1 MRALVVTRGAEPAAA
16 LVEVPDPVVETGQ
29 VLVAVHYS
37 SLNFK
42 DALALGGRPGVVRAE
57 RLIAGIDLVG
67 EVAASGA
74 EGVAIGDRV
83 LVNGCGLGETRDGGL
98 AEFALVPAD
107 AIVPVPAAFT
117 LRQAAAIGTAG
128 YTAQLA
134 VTALDD
140 APADGPIA
148 VSGARGGVGSI
159 VIALLAAAGRELV
172 AVTRDPSAVD
182 DLRRLGVD
190 RAIGLDEARGSGR
203 ALDSELWAGAV
214 DNLGGAV
221 LAGLIAATR
230 YDGVVASCGMAA
242 DAGLATTVMPFIL
255 RGVRL
260 VGINSVLTP
269 RARRL
274 AAWDRLA
281 RELDPA
287 VLEGLVDEV
296 ALAEAPLVAARL
308 LAGEHRGRTVVDV
321 RR

>member
-16 LVEVPDPVVETGQ
+16 LVEVPDPVVGAGQ

-67 EVAASGA
+67 EVAASGTD
-74 EGVAIGDRV
+74 GVAVGDRV

-98 AEFALVPAD
+98 AEFALVPGD
-107 AIVPVPAAFT
+107 AVVPVPAAFT

-134 VTALDD
+134 VTTLDD
-140 APADGPIA
+140 APEEGPIA

-159 VIALLAAAGRELV
+159 AIALLARAGREVV

-182 DLRRLGVD
+182 DLRRLGVE
-190 RAIGLDEARGSGR
+190 RAIRLDEARGSGR

-269 RARRL
+269 RARRI
-274 AAWDRLA
+274 AAWERLA

-296 ALAEAPLVAARL
+296 PLAEAPQVAARL
-308 LAGEHRGRTVVDV
+308 LSGEHRGRTVVDV